1 MWLALGCLVPA
12 RRRVSPGRFVGS
24 LAFDALRVGWA
35 AMVGHY
41 RAGLKR

>member
-1 MWLALGCLVPA
+1 MWLALGCLVP
-12 RRRVSPGRFVGS
+12 
-24 LAFDALRVGWA
+24 ALRVGWA